1 MYRIIDVNINR
12 VCEGLRVIED
22 YLRFTL
28 NNNNY
33 LKIKKFRH
41 FLREKV
47 SILVE
52 KKLITHRDSINDLGN
67 KSDEIEINR
76 KNETDIV
83 KANLLRVMEGLRVLE
98 EYSKLEEN
106 LRAFLNEI
114 KMMRF
119 FVYELEKEILLLDK
133 IDFSIY
139 LRIELISNDID
150 KAINKIKELYDK
162 YKMTAIELD
171 KHLLTEKD
179 FYNFSLKIKEF
190 FSDKFSLFIKNNITV
205 AKEIDSSGLVIDKDF
220 LPLEVIRRDYSK
232 KIGYY
237 CYSIEDEQDLEI
249 DRYDFIIAEKLYPR
263 NNYKSLDIILPKQDE
278 QHDNNFIY
286 KIYSNV

>member
-76 KNETDIV
+76 KSETDIV

-278 QHDNNFIY
+278 QYDNNFIY